1 MSRHGDIGRGCC
13 SVTGRTVTLH
23 WAPSLIDVGQTDI
36 SSSLIDLILKLR
48 RDKSFSDSYDRG
60 YTDRRLSTQPEG
72 EQFLVGIMPN
82 T

>member
-1 MSRHGDIGRGCC
+1 MLFSDWQDRDATLGSESNRCWTDRH
-13 SVTGRTVTLH
+13 
-23 WAPSLIDVGQTDI
+23 P
-36 SSSLIDLILKLR
+36 SSLIDLILKLR
-48 RDKSFSDSYDRG
+48 RDKSFSDSYDHG